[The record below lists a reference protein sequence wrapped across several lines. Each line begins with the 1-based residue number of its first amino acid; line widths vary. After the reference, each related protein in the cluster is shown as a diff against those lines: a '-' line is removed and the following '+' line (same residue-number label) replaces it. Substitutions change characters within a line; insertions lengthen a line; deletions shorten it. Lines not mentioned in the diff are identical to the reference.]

1 MKAGKRV
8 LKRVLMMVVLV
19 AVFAAACA
27 SAPEAEPERA
37 PVPEPTTRRP
47 EMLDH
52 RNYKWGTPVPEWV
65 TMEIDELEQLDQYQ
79 GYYVFRFESPRARSL
94 QGAELWT
101 QQFTAQSALTQ
112 EVENRVQTRFA
123 GAAAG
128 DLDQV
133 ETYMEQVVASV
144 SDATVSGYRRARD
157 YWVKMRY
164 FDPDGN
170 VEEDAYT
177 YVVLY
182 TVPED
187 TLNRM
192 VQDALDRNDG
202 RVESEEERTVRDRV
216 KEAFERGL

>member
-1 MKAGKRV
+1 MKAGSR
-8 LKRVLMMVVLV
+8 LLMMTVLA
-19 AVFAAACA
+19 AVLSAACA
-27 SAPEAEPERA
+27 SAPDEVPERA
-37 PVPEPTTRRP
+37 PIPEPTARRP
-47 EMLDH
+47 ETLDH

-65 TMEIDELEQLDQYQ
+65 TMEIDELEALEQYED
-79 GYYVFRFESPRARSL
+79 YYIFRFESPRAQSL

-101 QQFTAQSALTQ
+101 QQFTAQSGIAQ
-112 EVENRVQTRFA
+112 EVETRVQTRFA

-128 DLDQV
+128 DMDLV
-133 ETYMEQVVASV
+133 ENYMEQVVASV
-144 SDATVSGYRRARD
+144 SDTTVSGYRRARD

-164 FDPDGN
+164 YDPDGS

-182 TVPED
+182 TIPQE
-187 TLNRM
+187 TLDRM

-202 RVESEEERTVRDRV
+202 RVESDEERTVRDRV

>member
-1 MKAGKRV
+1 MKAGIRV
-8 LKRVLMMVVLV
+8 GLFAILV
-19 AVFAAACA
+19 AVLAAACA
-27 SAPEAEPERA
+27 SAPEEEPERA
-37 PVPEPTTRRP
+37 PAPEPTTRQP

-52 RNYKWGTPVPEWV
+52 RNHKWGTPVPEWV
-65 TMEIDELEQLDQYQ
+65 TMEVDELEQLDQYED
-79 GYYVFRFESPRARSL
+79 YYVFRFESPRAQSL
-94 QGAELWT
+94 QGAEIWT
-101 QQFTAQSALTQ
+101 QQFTAQSAITQ

-128 DLDQV
+128 DMDLV
-133 ETYMEQVVASV
+133 ENYMEQVVASV

-157 YWVKMRY
+157 YWVRMRY
-164 FDPDGN
+164 FDSDGD
-170 VEEDAYT
+170 VDEDAYT

-182 TVPED
+182 TIPQD

-202 RVESEEERTVRDRV
+202 SVESEEERTVRDRV